1 MKRFPPEI
9 DPKIDT
15 LTGVIIGY
23 ALIGN
28 FNAVEQN
35 AIGNWFMLVGQIL
48 ETNAA
53 FLQLNENRRK
63 TRDEAANGPII
74 SDIFESELSGNGENF
89 NFENVDIER
98 LEKMIRIM
106 NEELEKIKR
115 RF

>member
-1 MKRFPPEI
+1 MKRFPPEM

-53 FLQLNENRRK
+53 FLQLNESRK
-63 TRDEAANGPII
+63 NDEPII
-74 SDIFESELSGNGENF
+74 SDDNDNI
-89 NFENVDIER
+89 DIDR
-98 LEKMIRIM
+98 LEKMIKIM
-106 NEELEKIKR
+106 SDELDKIKR
-115 RF
+115 QY

>member
-1 MKRFPPEI
+1 MKRFPPEM

-15 LTGVIIGY
+15 LTAVIIGY

-28 FNAVEQN
+28 FNAAEQN

-53 FLQLNENRRK
+53 FLQLNENRK
-63 TRDEAANGPII
+63 GDSSNNGPII
-74 SDIFESELSGNGENF
+74 SGNIGNGFVNDDF
-89 NFENVDIER
+89 NFENMDIDR

-106 NEELEKIKR
+106 SEEIDKIKR
-115 RF
+115 RG

>member
-1 MKRFPPEI
+1 MKRFPPEM

-53 FLQLNENRRK
+53 FLQLNENRK
-63 TRDEAANGPII
+63 ANNSNNGPII
-74 SDIFESELSGNGENF
+74 SGRINDDFINNSFD
-89 NFENVDIER
+89 FENMDIER
-98 LEKMIRIM
+98 LEKMIKIM
-106 NEELEKIKR
+106 SDEIDKIKR

>member
-1 MKRFPPEI
+1 M

-53 FLQLNENRRK
+53 FLQLNESRK
-63 TRDEAANGPII
+63 NDEPII
-74 SDIFESELSGNGENF
+74 SDDNDNI
-89 NFENVDIER
+89 DIDR
-98 LEKMIRIM
+98 LEKMIKIM
-106 NEELEKIKR
+106 SDELDKIKR
-115 RF
+115 QY